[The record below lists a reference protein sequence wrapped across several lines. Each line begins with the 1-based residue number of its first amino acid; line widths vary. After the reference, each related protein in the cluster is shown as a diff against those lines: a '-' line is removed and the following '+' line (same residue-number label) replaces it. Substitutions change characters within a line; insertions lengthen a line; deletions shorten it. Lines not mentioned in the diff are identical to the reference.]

1 MPTNRPPSLPLF
13 PTCQRWPI
21 RLFLSSAPFCS
32 FLRLTLFSSLLFSFP
47 RSIASF
53 LFRYNSSSPSSLSLI
68 LTYPPFLHRALPIFF
83 AFFLSFSRFFLP
95 LSAAFFLSLLSRS
108 SLVFSRLVSSRLI
121 STYVSLRNE
130 EASLLSSVS
139 PRLPFSLALSH
150 GSRNDYLLLHWCLT
164 SPAPCLAPTCPC
176 YRPAASSI

>member
-53 LFRYNSSSPSSLSLI
+53 LFRYNSSSPSSLPLI
-68 LTYPPFLHRALPIFF
+68 LTYPPFLDRLLPIFF

-108 SLVFSRLVSSRLI
+108 SLVISRLVSSLPSASETKKPRYSPLPLLA
-121 STYVSLRNE
+121 SPFLSLYRMAVE
-130 EASLLSSVS
+130 MTI
-139 PRLPFSLALSH
+139 FSCT
-150 GSRNDYLLLHWCLT
+150 GV
-164 SPAPCLAPTCPC
+164 
-176 YRPAASSI
+176 